1 MFYGAFE
8 RYDIDLQYSFNTHI
22 ETRGPL
28 WRWAARAVVENGDLC
43 NYSVLGLSEYNQALF
58 AHADLVALVVAH
70 GHVVSTSFE
79 GAGLL
84 ACNGLPPPSCRA
96 VAGLRSTFVSR
107 G

>member
-79 GAGLL
+79 GGG
-84 ACNGLPPPSCRA
+84 CVG
-96 VAGLRSTFVSR
+96 V
-107 G
+107 